1 MARKNVSV
9 LVSGAGWIGG
19 LIDSL
24 IKELRQAGVP
34 DEDIHQLVVADNG
47 ELRERLVATFVA
59 EIRRSKGG
67 VDNALGSKLQ
77 WFEKFFQDSF
87 SIRKDFSDLW
97 IPPHQDGFDRLL
109 VMAEGMRPGRLFEK
123 ASSLFNCWPYSGN
136 LDNIFSERKTNRDY
150 AVWVRDAV
158 EADED
163 MRGKSAFQILAEQF
177 TTETLE
183 ERILHELVFHAET
196 KEHLDITSWT
206 YCAGS
211 RHPDGNVPCGSCSRG
226 GFGFSPCDP
235 GNAADPLR
243 ARVVVC

>member
-109 VMAEGMRPGRLFEK
+109 VMAEGMRPNRLFNK
-123 ASSLFNCWPYSGN
+123 AESLFTSHNCIDN
-136 LDNIFSERKTNRDY
+136 LDSVFSERKTNRDY

-163 MRGKSAFQILAEQF
+163 MRGKSALQILVEQF

-183 ERILHELVFHAET
+183 ERIVHELVFHAET
-196 KEHLDITSWT
+196 KEHLDRTNWT
-206 YCAGS
+206 LCAGS
-211 RHPDGNVPCGSCSRG
+211 RDPDGLVLDCSWRDG
-226 GFGFSPCDP
+226 GFGVGSSDP
-235 GNAADPLR
+235 GYASGALR
-243 ARVVVC
+243 ARVVVS